1 MNEVLRQ
8 EKKFLISLDQ
18 YYKLSSRVKEIVK
31 EDPNNRG
38 EGYTIRSLYFDSLDN
53 RDYQEKEDGV
63 ELRRKI
69 RLRNYGADST
79 FAKLE
84 MKQKQ
89 GAMQKKR
96 SLTMSREDAQALIRR
111 DYSVL
116 LKYEDPFAAECF
128 WMMNQFCY
136 LPRAVI
142 EYKRKAFM
150 AEENSIRITFDH
162 HITGT
167 ESNMDLFSGEL
178 LQNPLMDPYLAVLE
192 VKFNGFLLEY
202 IKDILEDAGT
212 GELAVSKYCLGRA
225 VSMHY
230 HF

>member
-8 EKKFLISLDQ
+8 EKKFLISLEK
-18 YYKLSSRVKEIVK
+18 YYALSSRIGEVVK
-31 EDPNNRG
+31 EDMNNRG
-38 EGYTIRSLYFDSLDN
+38 EGYTIRSLYFDSVDN

-69 RLRNYGADST
+69 RLRNYGADSRY
-79 FAKLE
+79 AKLE

-96 SLTMSREDAQALIRR
+96 SLKMSREDAQALIRQ

-116 LKYEDPFAAECF
+116 LKYDEPFAAECF

-136 LPRAVI
+136 LPKAVI
-142 EYKRKAFM
+142 EYKRKAFI

-162 HITGT
+162 HIIGT
-167 ESNMDLFSGEL
+167 ENNMDIFSENL
-178 LQNPLMDPYLAVLE
+178 LQNPLMNPYLVVLE
-192 VKFNGFLLEY
+192 VKFNGFLLGY
-202 IKDILEDAGT
+202 IKDILENAGT